1 MVQKNE
7 ITQLKIKLGSLG
19 LEYEGRDDFLKTEVP
34 ALVQAM
40 DKLQV
45 STLRIPLDTLQ
56 KAVDDAR
63 VLQMDV
69 DNEISTVKQ
78 DLDSLSELGEMESLR
93 LQMAMD
99 RMSKMMSTLSNLLKK
114 ASDTAAGITQNLK

>member
-1 MVQKNE
+1 MTQQNE
-7 ITQLKIKLGSLG
+7 TTRLKINLGALH

-34 ALVQAM
+34 ALIRTM

-45 STLRIPLDTLQ
+45 SKLVIPMDSLQ
-56 KAVDDAR
+56 LTIDDAR
-63 VLQMDV
+63 ALQGDV
-69 DNEISTVKQ
+69 DDELARMKH
-78 DLDSLSELGEMESLR
+78 DLDSLSEMGEMESLR

-114 ASDTAAGITQNLK
+114 ISDTAAGITQNLK